1 VKPPDPPGSPEAFL
15 EGSGLGIAVFE
26 RLRGLLPDADVRVTR
41 SQIAFRQRRAFA
53 WLWRPRRWLG
63 RRAAEIVLS
72 VGLPRRDASLRW
84 KEVVQPTP
92 RLWMHHLELGS
103 VDEVDDEV
111 AGWLREAADH
121 AANMA

>member
-1 VKPPDPPGSPEAFL
+1 MKPADPPGSPEAFL

-72 VGLPRRDASLRW
+72 VGLPRRDVSPRW

-121 AANMA
+121 AANTA